1 MRYFLL
7 GYMGSGKTTLGRA
20 LSQRL
25 EVAFID
31 LDAQIT
37 AEIGRSIASFM
48 EDKGEL
54 AFRKVE
60 HHFLERLLS
69 SGAEDVVVALGGGTP
84 VFYNHME
91 ALNAAGTTVFLDVSV
106 MELARR
112 LEKDV
117 DRPLIKDK
125 DDVAEFVAKH
135 LFERRPFYSLA
146 QHRVKGDALTA
157 QTILEAIG

>member
-1 MRYFLL
+1 
-7 GYMGSGKTTLGRA
+7 MGSITT
-20 LSQRL
+20 
-25 EVAFID
+25 V
-31 LDAQIT
+31 LDI
-37 AEIGRSIASFM
+37 ER
-48 EDKGEL
+48 EL
-54 AFRKVE
+54 ATRSPQDILAYALANFDNIAIS
-60 HHFLERLLS
+60 F

-106 MELARR
+106 VELARR

-146 QHRVKGDALTA
+146 QHRVKGDALTVEA
-157 QTILEAIG
+157 ILEVVG

>member
-1 MRYFLL
+1 MRYFIL

-20 LSQRL
+20 LGQHL
-25 EVAFID
+25 EVDFID
-31 LDAQIT
+31 LDALIT
-37 AEIGRSIASFM
+37 AEIGSSIASFM

-60 HHFLERLLS
+60 HNVLERFLTS
-69 SGAEDVVVALGGGTP
+69 DREDVVVALGGGTP

-91 ALNAAGTTVFLDVSV
+91 ALNASGTTVFLDVSV
-106 MELARR
+106 VELARR

-146 QHRVKGDALTA
+146 QHRVKGDAITVEA
-157 QTILEAIG
+157 VLEAIG

>member
-7 GYMGSGKTTLGRA
+7 GYMGSGKTTLGKA
-20 LSQRL
+20 LSEHL
-25 EVAFID
+25 GVDFVD
-31 LDAQIT
+31 LDVRST
-37 AEIGRSIASFM
+37 AGVGRSIASFM

-60 HHFLERLLS
+60 HTVLERLLS
-69 SGAEDVVVALGGGTP
+69 EIQGDVVVALGGGTP

-106 MELARR
+106 VELARR

-146 QHRVKGDALTA
+146 QHRVKGDALTVEA
-157 QTILEAIG
+157 ILEAIG

>member
-7 GYMGSGKTTLGRA
+7 WYMGSGKTTLGRA

-60 HHFLERLLS
+60 HHVLERLLS

-106 MELARR
+106 LELARR
-112 LEKDV
+112 L
-117 DRPLIKDK
+117 
-125 DDVAEFVAKH
+125 
-135 LFERRPFYSLA
+135 
-146 QHRVKGDALTA
+146 
-157 QTILEAIG
+157 

>member
-1 MRYFLL
+1 MRYFFL

-20 LSQRL
+20 LSQHL
-25 EVAFID
+25 EVGFID
-31 LDAQIT
+31 LDALIT
-37 AEIGRSIASFM
+37 EEIGRSIASFM

-60 HHFLERLLS
+60 HNVLERFLTG
-69 SGAEDVVVALGGGTP
+69 GAEDVVVALGGGTP
-84 VFYNHME
+84 VFYNHIE
-91 ALNAAGTTVFLDVSV
+91 ALNSAGTTVFLDVSV
-106 MELARR
+106 VELARR

-117 DRPLIKDK
+117 DRPLIKDN

-146 QHRVKGDALTA
+146 HHRVKGDALTLE
-157 QTILEAIG
+157 TILEAIG

>member
-7 GYMGSGKTTLGRA
+7 GYMGSGKTTLGKA
-20 LSQRL
+20 LSEHL
-25 EVAFID
+25 GVDFVD
-31 LDAQIT
+31 LDVRIT

-60 HHFLERLLS
+60 HAVLERLLS
-69 SGAEDVVVALGGGTP
+69 ESHEDVVVALGGGTP

-106 MELARR
+106 VELARR

-146 QHRVKGDALTA
+146 QHRVKGDALTVEA
-157 QTILEAIG
+157 VLEAIG

>member
-1 MRYFLL
+1 
-7 GYMGSGKTTLGRA
+7 MGSGKTTLGRA
-20 LSQRL
+20 LSQHL
-25 EVAFID
+25 EVGFID
-31 LDAQIT
+31 LDALIT
-37 AEIGRSIASFM
+37 EEIGRSIASFM

-60 HHFLERLLS
+60 HNVLERFLTG
-69 SGAEDVVVALGGGTP
+69 GAEDVVVALGGGTP

-91 ALNAAGTTVFLDVSV
+91 ALNSAGTTVFLDVSV
-106 MELARR
+106 VELARR

-117 DRPLIKDK
+117 DRPLIKDN

-146 QHRVKGDALTA
+146 HHRVKGDALTA
-157 QTILEAIG
+157 ETILEAIG

>member
-7 GYMGSGKTTLGRA
+7 GYMGSGKTTLGKA
-20 LSQRL
+20 LSEHL
-25 EVAFID
+25 GVDFVD
-31 LDAQIT
+31 LDVRIT

-60 HHFLERLLS
+60 HTVLERLLS
-69 SGAEDVVVALGGGTP
+69 EIQGDVVVALGGGTP

-91 ALNAAGTTVFLDVSV
+91 TLNAAGTTVFLDVSV
-106 MELARR
+106 VELARR

-117 DRPLIKDK
+117 DRPLMKDK

-146 QHRVKGDALTA
+146 QHRVKGDALTVEA
-157 QTILEAIG
+157 ILEAIG

>member
-7 GYMGSGKTTLGRA
+7 GYMGSGKTTLGKA
-20 LSQRL
+20 LSEHL
-25 EVAFID
+25 GVDFVD
-31 LDAQIT
+31 LDVRIT
-37 AEIGRSIASFM
+37 AEIGGSIASFM

-60 HHFLERLLS
+60 HTVLERLLS
-69 SGAEDVVVALGGGTP
+69 ESQEDVVVALGGGTP

-106 MELARR
+106 VELARR

-146 QHRVKGDALTA
+146 QHRVKGDALTVEA
-157 QTILEAIG
+157 ILEAIG

>member
-7 GYMGSGKTTLGRA
+7 GYMGSGKTTLGKA
-20 LSQRL
+20 LSEHL
-25 EVAFID
+25 GVDFVD
-31 LDAQIT
+31 LDVRIT

-60 HHFLERLLS
+60 HTVLERLLS
-69 SGAEDVVVALGGGTP
+69 ESQEDVVVALGGGTP

-106 MELARR
+106 VELARR

-146 QHRVKGDALTA
+146 QHRVKGDALTV
-157 QTILEAIG
+157 EAILGAIG

>member
-20 LSQRL
+20 LSQHL
-25 EVAFID
+25 EVGFID
-31 LDAQIT
+31 LDALIT
-37 AEIGRSIASFM
+37 EEIGRSIVSFM

-60 HHFLERLLS
+60 HNVLERFLTG
-69 SGAEDVVVALGGGTP
+69 GAEDVVVALGGGTP

-91 ALNAAGTTVFLDVSV
+91 ALNSAGTTVFLDVSV
-106 MELARR
+106 VELARR

-117 DRPLIKDK
+117 DRPLIKDN

-146 QHRVKGDALTA
+146 HHRVKGDALTA
-157 QTILEAIG
+157 ETILEAIG

>member
-60 HHFLERLLS
+60 HHVLERLLS
-69 SGAEDVVVALGGGTP
+69 SGGKMLWWP
-84 VFYNHME
+84 W
-91 ALNAAGTTVFLDVSV
+91 
-106 MELARR
+106 
-112 LEKDV
+112 
-117 DRPLIKDK
+117 
-125 DDVAEFVAKH
+125 VAE
-135 LFERRPFYSLA
+135 RPCS
-146 QHRVKGDALTA
+146 
-157 QTILEAIG
+157 TIIWKL

>member
-20 LSQRL
+20 LGQHL
-25 EVAFID
+25 GVPFIE
-31 LDAQIT
+31 LDALIS
-37 AEIGRSIASFM
+37 AEIERSLTSFM

-54 AFRKVE
+54 AFRKLE
-60 HHFLERLLS
+60 HNVLESLLK

-106 MELARR
+106 VELARR

-157 QTILEAIG
+157 DAILEAIG

>member
-7 GYMGSGKTTLGRA
+7 GYMGSGKTTLGKA
-20 LSQRL
+20 LSEHL
-25 EVAFID
+25 GVDFVD
-31 LDAQIT
+31 LDVRIT

-60 HHFLERLLS
+60 HTVLERLLS
-69 SGAEDVVVALGGGTP
+69 ESQEDVVVALGGGTP

-106 MELARR
+106 VELARR

-146 QHRVKGDALTA
+146 QYRVKGDALTVEA
-157 QTILEAIG
+157 ILEAIG

>member
-7 GYMGSGKTTLGRA
+7 GYMGSGKTTLGKA
-20 LSQRL
+20 LS
-25 EVAFID
+25 EHMGVDFVD
-31 LDAQIT
+31 LDVRIT

-60 HHFLERLLS
+60 HTVLERLLS
-69 SGAEDVVVALGGGTP
+69 EIQGDVVVALGGGTP

-106 MELARR
+106 VELARR

-146 QHRVKGDALTA
+146 QHRVKGDALTVEA
-157 QTILEAIG
+157 ILEAIG

>member
-7 GYMGSGKTTLGRA
+7 GYMGSGKSTLGKA
-20 LSQRL
+20 LSEHL
-25 EVAFID
+25 GADFVD
-31 LDAQIT
+31 LDERIT
-37 AEIGRSIASFM
+37 EDIGKSIASFM

-60 HHFLERLLS
+60 HNVLERFLTG
-69 SGAEDVVVALGGGTP
+69 GAEDVVVALGGGTP

-106 MELARR
+106 VELARR

-125 DDVAEFVAKH
+125 GDVAEFVAKH

-146 QHRVKGDALTA
+146 QHRVKGDALTVE
-157 QTILEAIG
+157 TILEAIG

>member
-7 GYMGSGKTTLGRA
+7 GYMGSGKTTLGKA
-20 LSQRL
+20 LSEHL
-25 EVAFID
+25 GVDFVD
-31 LDAQIT
+31 LDVRIT
-37 AEIGRSIASFM
+37 AEIGRSIVSFM
-48 EDKGEL
+48 EDRGEL

-60 HHFLERLLS
+60 HTVLERLLS
-69 SGAEDVVVALGGGTP
+69 ESQEDVVVALGGGTP

-106 MELARR
+106 VELVRR

-146 QHRVKGDALTA
+146 QHRVKDDALTVED
-157 QTILEAIG
+157 ILEEIR

>member
-7 GYMGSGKTTLGRA
+7 GYMGSGKTTLGKA
-20 LSQRL
+20 LSEHL
-25 EVAFID
+25 GVDFVD
-31 LDAQIT
+31 LDVRIT
-37 AEIGRSIASFM
+37 AEIGRSIVSFM
-48 EDKGEL
+48 EDRGEL

-60 HHFLERLLS
+60 HTVLERLLS
-69 SGAEDVVVALGGGTP
+69 ESQEDVVVALGGGTP

-106 MELARR
+106 VELARR

-146 QHRVKGDALTA
+146 QHRVKGDALTVEA
-157 QTILEAIG
+157 ILEAIR

>member
-7 GYMGSGKTTLGRA
+7 GYMGSGKTTLGKA
-20 LSQRL
+20 LSEHL
-25 EVAFID
+25 GVDFVD
-31 LDAQIT
+31 LDVRIT
-37 AEIGRSIASFM
+37 AEIGRSIASYM

-60 HHFLERLLS
+60 HTVLERLLS
-69 SGAEDVVVALGGGTP
+69 ESQEDVVVALGGGTP

-106 MELARR
+106 VELARR

-117 DRPLIKDK
+117 DRPLTKDK

-146 QHRVKGDALTA
+146 QHRVKGDALTVEA
-157 QTILEAIG
+157 ILEAIG

>member
-20 LSQRL
+20 LSQHL
-25 EVAFID
+25 EVGFID
-31 LDAQIT
+31 LDALIT
-37 AEIGRSIASFM
+37 EEIGRSIVSFM

-60 HHFLERLLS
+60 HNVLERFLTG
-69 SGAEDVVVALGGGTP
+69 GAEDVVVALGGGTP

-91 ALNAAGTTVFLDVSV
+91 ALNSAGTTVFLDVSV
-106 MELARR
+106 VELARR

-117 DRPLIKDK
+117 DRPLIKDN

-146 QHRVKGDALTA
+146 HHRVKGDALTLE
-157 QTILEAIG
+157 TILEAIG

>member
-7 GYMGSGKTTLGRA
+7 GYMGSGKTTLGKA
-20 LSQRL
+20 LSEHL
-25 EVAFID
+25 GVDFVD
-31 LDAQIT
+31 LDVRIT
-37 AEIGRSIASFM
+37 AEIGRSIASYM

-60 HHFLERLLS
+60 HTVLERLLS
-69 SGAEDVVVALGGGTP
+69 ESQEDVVVALGGGTP

-106 MELARR
+106 VELARR

-117 DRPLIKDK
+117 DRPLTKDK
-125 DDVAEFVAKH
+125 DDVAEVVAKH

-146 QHRVKGDALTA
+146 QHRVKGDALTVEA
-157 QTILEAIG
+157 ILEAIG

>member
-20 LSQRL
+20 LSQHL
-25 EVAFID
+25 EVGFID
-31 LDAQIT
+31 LDALIT

-54 AFRKVE
+54 TFRKVE
-60 HHFLERLLS
+60 HNVLERLLT
-69 SGAEDVVVALGGGTP
+69 GGGEDVVVALGGGTP

-106 MELARR
+106 VELARR

-146 QHRVKGDALTA
+146 HHRVKGDALTA
-157 QTILEAIG
+157 EAILEAIG

>member
-60 HHFLERLLS
+60 HHVLERLLS
-69 SGAEDVVVALGGGTP
+69 KIGRASC
-84 VFYNHME
+84 
-91 ALNAAGTTVFLDVSV
+91 
-106 MELARR
+106 R
-112 LEKDV
+112 
-117 DRPLIKDK
+117 
-125 DDVAEFVAKH
+125 
-135 LFERRPFYSLA
+135 ER
-146 QHRVKGDALTA
+146 V
-157 QTILEAIG
+157 

>member
-7 GYMGSGKTTLGRA
+7 GYMGSGKTTLGKA
-20 LSQRL
+20 LSEHL
-25 EVAFID
+25 GVDFVD
-31 LDAQIT
+31 LDVRIT
-37 AEIGRSIASFM
+37 AEIGRSIASYM

-60 HHFLERLLS
+60 HTVLERLLS
-69 SGAEDVVVALGGGTP
+69 ESQEDVVVALGGGTP

-106 MELARR
+106 VELARR

-146 QHRVKGDALTA
+146 QHRVKCDALTVEA
-157 QTILEAIG
+157 ILEAIG

>member
-7 GYMGSGKTTLGRA
+7 GYMGSGKTTLGKA
-20 LSQRL
+20 LSEHL
-25 EVAFID
+25 GVDFVD
-31 LDAQIT
+31 LDVRIT

-48 EDKGEL
+48 KDKGEL

-60 HHFLERLLS
+60 HTVLERLLS
-69 SGAEDVVVALGGGTP
+69 ESQEDVVIALGGGTP

-106 MELARR
+106 VELARR

-146 QHRVKGDALTA
+146 QHRVKGDALTVEA
-157 QTILEAIG
+157 ILEAIG

>member
-20 LSQRL
+20 LSQHL
-25 EVAFID
+25 EVGFID
-31 LDAQIT
+31 LDALIT
-37 AEIGRSIASFM
+37 EEIGRSIASFM

-60 HHFLERLLS
+60 HNVLERFLTG
-69 SGAEDVVVALGGGTP
+69 GAEDVVVALGGGTP

-91 ALNAAGTTVFLDVSV
+91 ALNSAGTTVFLDVSV
-106 MELARR
+106 VELARR

-117 DRPLIKDK
+117 DRPLIKDN

-135 LFERRPFYSLA
+135 LFERRPFHSLA
-146 QHRVKGDALTA
+146 HHRVKGDALTLE
-157 QTILEAIG
+157 TILEAIG

>member
-20 LSQRL
+20 LS
-25 EVAFID
+25 EHMGVDFVD
-31 LDAQIT
+31 LDALIT
-37 AEIGRSIASFM
+37 AEIGRSIASFIQ
-48 EDKGEL
+48 DKGEL
-54 AFRKVE
+54 AFRKIE
-60 HHFLERLLS
+60 HSVLERLLAVDQKD
-69 SGAEDVVVALGGGTP
+69 GVVALGGGTP

-91 ALNAAGTTVFLDVSV
+91 ALNAAGATVFLDVSV
-106 MELARR
+106 VELARR

-117 DRPLIKDK
+117 DRPLIQDK

-146 QHRVKGDALTA
+146 QHRLKGDALT
-157 QTILEAIG
+157 LEAVLEVIG

>member
-7 GYMGSGKTTLGRA
+7 GYMGSGKSTLGKV

-25 EVAFID
+25 GVGFVD
-31 LDAQIT
+31 LDVRITEQI
-37 AEIGRSIASFM
+37 GQSIASYM
-48 EDKGEL
+48 ADKGEL

-60 HHFLERLLS
+60 HSVLERLLT
-69 SGAEDVVVALGGGTP
+69 EDQDNVVVALGGGTP

-106 MELARR
+106 VELAHR
-112 LEKDV
+112 LEKDM
-117 DRPLIKDK
+117 DRPLIKGK

-146 QHRVKGDALTA
+146 QHRVKGDALTVEA
-157 QTILEAIG
+157 ILEVVG

>member
-7 GYMGSGKTTLGRA
+7 GYMGSGKTTLGKA
-20 LSQRL
+20 LSEHL
-25 EVAFID
+25 GVDFVD
-31 LDAQIT
+31 LDVRIT
-37 AEIGRSIASFM
+37 AEIGRSIVSFM

-60 HHFLERLLS
+60 HTVLERLLS
-69 SGAEDVVVALGGGTP
+69 ESQEDVVVALGGGTP

-106 MELARR
+106 VELARR

-146 QHRVKGDALTA
+146 QHRVKGDALTVEA
-157 QTILEAIG
+157 VLEAIG

>member
-20 LSQRL
+20 LSQHL
-25 EVAFID
+25 EVGFID
-31 LDAQIT
+31 LDALIT
-37 AEIGRSIASFM
+37 EAIGRSIASFM

-60 HHFLERLLS
+60 HNVLERFLTG
-69 SGAEDVVVALGGGTP
+69 GAEDVVVALGGGTP

-91 ALNAAGTTVFLDVSV
+91 ALNSAGTTVFLDVSV
-106 MELARR
+106 VELARR

-117 DRPLIKDK
+117 DRPLIKDN

-146 QHRVKGDALTA
+146 HHRVKGDALTA
-157 QTILEAIG
+157 ETILEAIG

>member
-7 GYMGSGKTTLGRA
+7 GYMGSGKTTLGKA
-20 LSQRL
+20 LSEHL
-25 EVAFID
+25 GVDFVD
-31 LDAQIT
+31 LDVRIT

-60 HHFLERLLS
+60 HAVLERLLS
-69 SGAEDVVVALGGGTP
+69 EIQGDVVVALGGGTP
-84 VFYNHME
+84 VFYSHME

-106 MELARR
+106 VELARR

-146 QHRVKGDALTA
+146 QHRVKGDALTVEA
-157 QTILEAIG
+157 ILEAIG